1 METSY
6 KKLWKQLI
14 DRDMTKTEL
23 RLRSGISTMAL
34 AKLGKGENVSIE
46 ILKKICS
53 TLQCDIG
60 DIMEMIADNKTD
72 NCRCENYQRKNARF
86 NT

>member
-1 METSY
+1 MEISY

-23 RLRSGISTMAL
+23 RLRSGISTMSL

-46 ILKKICS
+46 VIKKICAAQ
-53 TLQCDIG
+53 QCDIG
-60 DIMEMIADNKTD
+60 DIMEMISDDKEDAVEDGAGK
-72 NCRCENYQRKNARF
+72 
-86 NT
+86 

>member
-23 RLRSGISTMAL
+23 RMRSGISTMAL

-46 ILKKICS
+46 VLKKICT
-53 TLQCDIG
+53 TLECDIG
-60 DIMEMIADNKTD
+60 DIMEMVPNGKDDAIEPGVEK
-72 NCRCENYQRKNARF
+72 
-86 NT
+86 

>member
-14 DRDMTKTEL
+14 DRDMTKTDL
-23 RLRSGISTMAL
+23 RMRSGISTMAL

-46 ILKKICS
+46 ILKKICT

-60 DIMEMIADNKTD
+60 DIMEMIPDDKGGST
-72 NCRCENYQRKNARF
+72 EHGLGK
-86 NT
+86 

>member
-14 DRDMTKTEL
+14 DRNMTKTEL

-34 AKLGKGENVSIE
+34 AKLGKGENVSIVV
-46 ILKKICS
+46 LKKICAA
-53 TLQCDIG
+53 LQCDIG
-60 DIMEMIADNKTD
+60 DIMEMIPDDKGDASRDVVK
-72 NCRCENYQRKNARF
+72 K
-86 NT
+86 

>member
-23 RLRSGISTMAL
+23 RMRSGISTMAL
-34 AKLGKGENVSIE
+34 AKLGKGQNVSIE
-46 ILKKICS
+46 VLKKICA
-53 TLQCDIG
+53 TLECDIG
-60 DIMEMIADNKTD
+60 DIMEMIPLNKEGD
-72 NCRCENYQRKNARF
+72 AR
-86 NT
+86 NGVDE

>member
-6 KKLWKQLI
+6 KKLWKKLI

-23 RLRSGISTMAL
+23 RMRSGISTMAL

-46 ILKKICS
+46 VLKKICA
-53 TLQCDIG
+53 TLECDIG
-60 DIMEMIADNKTD
+60 DIMEMIPDGKDDSIEPGAGK
-72 NCRCENYQRKNARF
+72 
-86 NT
+86 

>member
-6 KKLWKQLI
+6 KKLWKKLI

-23 RLRSGISTMAL
+23 RMRSGISTMAL

-46 ILKKICS
+46 VLKKICA
-53 TLQCDIG
+53 TLECDIG
-60 DIMEMIADNKTD
+60 DIMEMVPHDEEDEASSGA
-72 NCRCENYQRKNARF
+72 EE
-86 NT
+86 

>member
-23 RLRSGISTMAL
+23 RMRSGISTMAL

-46 ILKKICS
+46 VLKKICA
-53 TLQCDIG
+53 TLECDIG
-60 DIMEMIADNKTD
+60 DIMEMVPHDKEDEASSGA
-72 NCRCENYQRKNARF
+72 EE
-86 NT
+86 

>member
-1 METSY
+1 MEICY

-23 RLRSGISTMAL
+23 RLRSGISTMSL

-46 ILKKICS
+46 ILKKICIA
-53 TLQCDIG
+53 LQCDIG
-60 DIMEMIADNKTD
+60 DIMEMIPADEDTVRNEVK
-72 NCRCENYQRKNARF
+72 K
-86 NT
+86 

>member
-23 RLRSGISTMAL
+23 RMRSGISTMAL

-46 ILKKICS
+46 VLKKICA
-53 TLQCDIG
+53 TLECDIG
-60 DIMEMIADNKTD
+60 DIMEMIPLNKEGD
-72 NCRCENYQRKNARF
+72 AR
-86 NT
+86 NGVDE

>member
-23 RLRSGISTMAL
+23 RMRSGISTMAL

-46 ILKKICS
+46 VLKKICAA
-53 TLQCDIG
+53 LQCDIG
-60 DIMEMIADNKTD
+60 DIMEMIPDNKED
-72 NCRCENYQRKNARF
+72 AVHNGAEK
-86 NT
+86 

>member
-23 RLRSGISTMAL
+23 RMRSGISTMAL

-46 ILKKICS
+46 VLKKICA
-53 TLQCDIG
+53 TLECDIG
-60 DIMEMIADNKTD
+60 DIMEMVPHDEEDEASSGA
-72 NCRCENYQRKNARF
+72 EE
-86 NT
+86 

>member
-23 RLRSGISTMAL
+23 RMRSGISTMAL

-46 ILKKICS
+46 VLKKICA
-53 TLQCDIG
+53 TLECDIG
-60 DIMEMIADNKTD
+60 DIMEMVPHDEGDEANSGA
-72 NCRCENYQRKNARF
+72 EE
-86 NT
+86 